1 MGFIEN
7 IKNENE
13 KNKKRR
19 EELKKINPT
28 CILPLGTVSEI
39 GQSLRDDENILY
51 FTRGNGQ
58 SIFCTNKRIII
69 LYINGMKQY
78 QKQIPI
84 EKISSIVTQTGLMYG
99 KIKITDNASSKI
111 VIDKVVGDDAKI
123 FVNKVNEQM
132 ENYKSFKIEINN
144 TTEKDITDKIEKL
157 AELHKEGILT
167 DYEFATKKMELLEKL
182 KK

>member
-19 EELKKINPT
+19 EELRKINPK
-28 CILPLGTVSEI
+28 CILPLGAVTEV
-39 GQSLRDDENILY
+39 GQSLRDDENIVY
-51 FTRGNGQ
+51 FTRGNEQ
-58 SIFCTNKRIII
+58 SIFCTNKKIII

-84 EKISSIVTQTGLMYG
+84 EKVSSIATQTGLMYG
-99 KIKITDNASSKI
+99 KIEITDNASSKI
-111 VIDKVVGDDAKI
+111 VIDKVAVNDAKI

-132 ENYKSFKIEINN
+132 GKY
-144 TTEKDITDKIEKL
+144 L
-157 AELHKEGILT
+157 
-167 DYEFATKKMELLEKL
+167 
-182 KK
+182 